1 MSETNGNASGR
12 DTRGWFTKGNRIA
25 AGNPMNV
32 RMRELRQALLNCATE
47 ADIRDLYASLME
59 SARAGDT
66 AAARA
71 LLEYLVGK
79 PVQGVELSG
88 PEGEPLAMGAIL
100 AVVTEALA
108 GHPEARIK
116 VAAAFHALGRSGDGQ
131 PRFAQLG
138 SST

>member
-12 DTRGWFTKGNRIA
+12 DTRGWFTQGNRIA

-47 ADIRDLYASLME
+47 SDIRDLYASLME
-59 SARAGDT
+59 SARGGDT

-79 PVQGVELSG
+79 PVQGIELSG
-88 PEGEPLAMGAIL
+88 PEGEPLAMGTIL

-108 GHPEARIK
+108 GHPEARI
-116 VAAAFHALGRSGDGQ
+116 
-131 PRFAQLG
+131 
-138 SST
+138 